1 MSRLRAA
8 FAALAGRQPAAVM
21 TRPTFARRIGMRA
34 GAAIDAIMGWGG
46 ADEGV
51 TGLIKRGDYP
61 KLRAQ
66 ARELERVAPL
76 IARYAEVTH
85 ENVWGPN
92 GITLQAVPART
103 RGDAPN
109 TVLAKQN
116 EAAWYRWCET
126 CDLSGGSLDDAMEWF
141 DHRFAIDGEA
151 ALEIVYRSD
160 LLFGVGIRRID
171 ADLIHWSKTEQR
183 KPGQNAIDHGVEMD
197 RDGKPIAYW
206 ILSHK
211 LTEVD
216 VYGPVTERRVPA
228 SRIVIE
234 KHGNSTRGCTPLAPV
249 MQRADMLN
257 KMQEA
262 VVAQHRAAACKMG
275 FLETALDGEH
285 LAADPGTNMV
295 TMEAA
300 SGVIEQ
306 LPAGM
311 SFKSW
316 EPGSPGAQYREVYT
330 TLVHEIASG
339 LPGGITYVG
348 LTGDLTE
355 ANYSSMR
362 QGELQARD
370 AWRVAHRRRAE
381 AVLQP
386 LYAAVIRGAR
396 LAQAVT
402 TTLDDEAV
410 TLAVWHGRVWPWVD
424 PLKDANAI
432 RELLALGLTTRTREL
447 NALGLAAGEV
457 FAELSAEIATMK
469 TLGIPTEVTTVQAQA
484 AAAENAASRPRL
496 TA

>member
-1 MSRLRAA
+1 
-8 FAALAGRQPAAVM
+8 
-21 TRPTFARRIGMRA
+21 MRA
-34 GAAIDAIMGWGG
+34 GAAIDALMGWSGG
-46 ADEGV
+46 DESV
-51 TGLIKRGDYP
+51 TGLVKRGDFP

-85 ENVWGPN
+85 ENVWGPD

-109 TVLAKQN
+109 TVLGKEC
-116 EAAWYRWCET
+116 EAAWYRWAES
-126 CDLSGGSLDDAMEWF
+126 CDVSGGSLDDVMEWF

-151 ALEIVYRSD
+151 AIELVFRAD
-160 LLFGVGIRRID
+160 LLFGVGLRRID
-171 ADLIHWSKTEQR
+171 ADLIHWSKKQER
-183 KPGQNAIDHGVEMD
+183 KSGQNAIDRGVELD

-206 ILSHK
+206 LLSHK
-211 LTEVD
+211 VSEVAT
-216 VYGPVTERRVPA
+216 YGPVMERRVPA
-228 SRIVIE
+228 SRVLIE
-234 KHGNSTRGCTPLAPV
+234 KHGDEVRGVSPLVPV
-249 MQRADMLN
+249 MLRADMLN

-275 FLETALDGEH
+275 FLETDLDGEH
-285 LAADPGTNMV
+285 LSADAGSNLV

-311 SFKSW
+311 TFKAW
-316 EPGSPGAQYREVYT
+316 EPGSPGAQYREIYT

-370 AWRVAHRRRAE
+370 AWRVAHRRRASL
-381 AVLQP
+381 VLQP

-396 LAQAVT
+396 LAQAVR
-402 TTLDDEAV
+402 TTLDDDLV
-410 TLAVWHGRVWPWVD
+410 SLAVWHGRVWPWVD
-424 PLKDANAI
+424 PMKDAQAI

-447 NALGLAAGEV
+447 NALGLASADV
-457 FAELSAEIATMK
+457 FAELADEIATMK
-469 TLGIPTEVTTVQAQA
+469 TLGIPTEITSVQAQA
-484 AAAENAASRPRL
+484 LAAENAASRPRL

>member
-1 MSRLRAA
+1 MSRLRDA
-8 FAALAGRQPAAVM
+8 FNAL
-21 TRPTFARRIGMRA
+21 TRRPFTPTLPPTFARRIGMRA
-34 GAAIDAIMGWGG
+34 GAAIDALMGWSG
-46 ADEGV
+46 ADESV
-51 TGLIKRGDYP
+51 TGLIKRGDFP

-103 RGDAPN
+103 RGDAVN
-109 TVLAKQN
+109 TVLAKQS
-116 EAAWYRWCET
+116 EAAWYRWCES
-126 CDLSGGSLDDAMEWF
+126 CDVSGGSMDDVMEWF
-141 DHRFAIDGEA
+141 DHRYAIDGEA
-151 ALEIVYRSD
+151 AIEIVYRRN
-160 LLFGVGIRRID
+160 LLFGVGVRRID
-171 ADLIHWSKTEQR
+171 ADLIHWSKKQQR
-183 KPGQNAIDHGVEMD
+183 KDGQNAIDRGVELD
-197 RDGKPIAYW
+197 RDGKPVAYW
-206 ILSHK
+206 VLSHK
-211 LTEVD
+211 LTEVA

-228 SRIVIE
+228 SRILIE
-234 KHGNSTRGCTPLAPV
+234 KHGDDVRGCTPLAPV
-249 MQRADMLN
+249 MLRADMLN

-275 FLETALDGEH
+275 FLETALDGQH
-285 LAADPGTNMV
+285 LEADAGGTTV

-306 LPAGM
+306 LPPGM
-311 SFKSW
+311 TFKAW
-316 EPGSPGAQYREVYT
+316 EPGAPGAQYREVYT

-370 AWRVAHRRRAE
+370 AWRVAHRRRAD

-396 LAQAVT
+396 LDQAVVT
-402 TTLDDEAV
+402 TIDEEQAS
-410 TLAVWHGRVWPWVD
+410 LAVWHGRVWPWVD

-447 NALGLAAGEV
+447 NALGLAAGDV
-457 FAELSAEIATMK
+457 FAELAEEIQTMK
-469 TLGIPTEVTTVQAQA
+469 TLGIPTEVTSVQAQV

-496 TA
+496 SA